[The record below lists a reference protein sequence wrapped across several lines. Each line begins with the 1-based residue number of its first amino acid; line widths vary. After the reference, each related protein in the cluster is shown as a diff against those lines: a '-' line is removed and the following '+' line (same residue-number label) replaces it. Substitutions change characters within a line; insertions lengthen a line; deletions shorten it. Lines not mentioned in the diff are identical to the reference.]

1 MGGMTSR
8 PWLNR
13 NVAGMTLTSL
23 FSDACYEMILS
34 VLPGFLAA
42 VGISPAALGWI
53 EGAADALSSFLKL
66 WAGWY
71 SDHIG
76 KRKRIVVA
84 GYFFTGTG
92 MSLFALAA
100 GWPMILLGRMVSWFG
115 KGIRGS
121 LRDAMLSE
129 SVAEEYRGRAFGLH
143 RAGDTIGAVIGPLA
157 GIALL
162 HWLPAPTPDHP
173 FRIIFL
179 ASLIPGLGAPVAFA
193 LLVRETGRRTGSVRL
208 WCTLR
213 ELPQPFRRFLIAAGV
228 FGLGDFSPTLLVM
241 AAAVSLT
248 PTHGK
253 VGAASIAAA
262 LYLVRNVTEAVT
274 AYPIGASSDRVRRTS
289 LLAAGYSLAAAS
301 AVAAVYAEGAHRLPA
316 WVAVFVV
323 AGVFAAAKDTLE
335 SAIPASMITERIRGT
350 AYGAL
355 GFVNGFGDLAAS
367 ALVGTLWWA
376 VSPAVAFSLAATIM
390 GIGTIL
396 MMRVV
401 DARRPNV

>member
-1 MGGMTSR
+1 MPSR
-8 PWLNR
+8 DWLNR

-23 FSDACYEMILS
+23 LSDACYEMIIS

-71 SDHIG
+71 SDRIG
-76 KRKRIVVA
+76 RRKLIVVI

-92 MSLFALAA
+92 MSLFTLAT

-129 SVAEEYRGRAFGLH
+129 SVPAEFRGRAFGLH
-143 RAGDTIGAVIGPLA
+143 RAGDTIGAIIGPLA

-162 HWLPAPTPDHP
+162 HWLPAPTHDYP
-173 FRIIFL
+173 FRVIFL
-179 ASLIPGLGAPVAFA
+179 ASLVPGLGAPLAFA
-193 LLVRETGRRTGSVRL
+193 LLVRDTGRGTIHTRL
-208 WCTLR
+208 WTTVR
-213 ELPQPFRRFLIAAGV
+213 ELPHPFRSFLFGAGI

-241 AAAVSLT
+241 AAAVDLT
-248 PTHGK
+248 PSLGK
-253 VGAASIAAA
+253 VGAASLAAT
-262 LYLVRNVTEAVT
+262 LYLLRNAVEAVT
-274 AYPIGASSDRVRRTS
+274 AYPIGALSDRARRTW
-289 LLAAGYSLAAAS
+289 LLAAGYAIAAGVSLGAAAMFKS
-301 AVAAVYAEGAHRLPA
+301 GLSYLPL
-316 WVAVFVV
+316 WIAVFAG
-323 AGVFAAAKDTLE
+323 AGVFAACKDTLE
-335 SAIPASMITERIRGT
+335 SAIPAAMVTEQTRGT

-367 ALVGTLWWA
+367 ALTGMIWTA
-376 VSPAVAFSLAATIM
+376 VSPTAAFGFAGVVMALGAL
-390 GIGTIL
+390 L
-396 MMRVV
+396 MLRVS
-401 DARRPNV
+401 

>member
-1 MGGMTSR
+1 MPSR
-8 PWLNR
+8 DWLNR

-23 FSDACYEMILS
+23 LSDACYEMIIS

-76 KRKRIVVA
+76 RRKLIVVL

-92 MSLFALAA
+92 MSLFSLAS
-100 GWPMILLGRMVSWFG
+100 GWPMILFGRMVSWFG

-129 SVAEEYRGRAFGLH
+129 SVPEPFRGRAFGFH
-143 RAGDTIGAVIGPLA
+143 RAGDTVGAIIGPLA

-162 HWLPAPTPDHP
+162 HWVPAPSPDYP
-173 FRIIFL
+173 FRVIFL
-179 ASLIPGLGAPVAFA
+179 ASLIPGLGAPLAFA
-193 LLVRETGRRTGSVRL
+193 LTVRDTGRGPNQARL
-208 WCTLR
+208 WTTIR
-213 ELPQPFRRFLIAAGV
+213 ELPQLFRRFLFGAGI

-241 AAAVSLT
+241 AAAIALA
-248 PTHGK
+248 PRYGK

-262 LYLVRNVTEAVT
+262 LYLVRNAVEAVT
-274 AYPIGASSDRVRRTS
+274 AYPLGALSDRGSRTW
-289 LLAAGYSLAAAS
+289 LLAAGYFIAAAVAGS
-301 AVAAVYAEGAHRLPA
+301 AAAMFYLGLASLYLWAAIFVA
-316 WVAVFVV
+316 
-323 AGVFAAAKDTLE
+323 AGVFAACKETLE
-335 SAIPASMITERIRGT
+335 SAIPASMITEQTRGT
-350 AYGAL
+350 AYGVL

-367 ALVGTLWWA
+367 AVTGMIWA
-376 VSPAVAFSLAATIM
+376 AISPAAAFSFA
-390 GIGTIL
+390 GIL
-396 MMRVV
+396 MLLGAVLMTRV
-401 DARRPNV
+401 

>member
-1 MGGMTSR
+1 MASR

-23 FSDACYEMILS
+23 LSDACYEMIIA
-34 VLPGFLAA
+34 VLPGFVAA

-76 KRKRIVVA
+76 KRKWIVVT
-84 GYFFTGTG
+84 GYLFTGTG

-100 GWPMILLGRMVSWFG
+100 GWPMLLMGRMASWFG

-129 SVAEEYRGRAFGLH
+129 SVPAEFRGRAFGFH
-143 RAGDTIGAVIGPLA
+143 RAGDTVGAVIGPLA

-162 HWLPAPTPDHP
+162 HWLPAPTPGHP

-179 ASLIPGLGAPVAFA
+179 LSLIPGLAAPLAFA
-193 LLVRETGRRTGSVRL
+193 LLVRETGRGGASGKRL
-208 WCTLR
+208 WCTLQ
-213 ELPQPFRRFLIAAGV
+213 ELPNPFRRFLAAAGV

-241 AAAVSLT
+241 AATVSLT
-248 PTHGK
+248 PAHGK
-253 VGAASIAAA
+253 VGAASIAAG
-262 LYLVRNVTEAVT
+262 LYLVRNVVEAIT
-274 AYPIGASSDRVRRTS
+274 AYPIGAWSDRTRRTWI
-289 LLAAGYSLAAAS
+289 LAGGYTVAAG
-301 AVAAVYAEGAHRLPA
+301 
-316 WVAVFVV
+316 VAVFAGISHGVLAWSAV
-323 AGVFAAAKDTLE
+323 FVAAGVFAAAKDTLE
-335 SAIPASMITERIRGT
+335 SAIPAAMITERIRGT

-355 GFVNGFGDLAAS
+355 GFVNGFGDLASS
-367 ALVGTLWWA
+367 ALVGTLWSA
-376 VSPAVAFSLAATIM
+376 VSPFAAFATAACIM
-390 GIGTIL
+390 AAGAML
-396 MMRVV
+396 MAFAV
-401 DARRPNV
+401 DANQQNV